1 MDCICFTAADGTR
14 LLPFAREAGSTVM
27 ISRKAAVD
35 DELFD
40 SLFGYAGE
48 NRYLARVAPRD

>member
-1 MDCICFTAADGTR
+1 
-14 LLPFAREAGSTVM
+14 M